1 VIAATVTTA
10 LILPAILLVPTELIA
25 TADGE
30 PSRALEAE
38 LVKELGAAGA

>member
-1 VIAATVTTA
+1 MVNYCVIAAT
-10 LILPAILLVPTELIA
+10 VPTELIA

-30 PSRALEAE
+30 PNRAIEAE